1 MKVARVS
8 EMRQMDRAAIQQYGI
23 SEEILMENAGH
34 GAFTVLSRKFGCP
47 KKKFVALCGPGNNG
61 GDGFVVARLI
71 HSGGGEVKVLILG
84 KKDQYHGAA
93 QANLSILSRMPVEIR
108 EVGSM
113 EEIEETVIQADV
125 LIDALFG
132 TGLSRDVEGLYKE
145 AIPWINGCGKKILS
159 LDIPS
164 GINGNTGHVMGV
176 AVRADYTVTFGLPKA
191 GNLLYP
197 GYEYCGKLCLTHI
210 SFPPSLYQPDSI
222 KLETNDPPA
231 LAPRDRTGHKGT
243 FGDVLVIAGA
253 STYFGA
259 PHFASMSFLKA
270 GGGYCRLAA
279 PGSMI
284 PFLSCQGSEVV
295 FVPQEETAHGSISY
309 SNKHSLLELSD
320 KMDLV
325 ILGPGMSLEDETQR
339 LIREL
344 AVEIRKPVII
354 DGDGITAVCQDL
366 GSMAGRKGET
376 ILTPHPGEM
385 SRLTGRAASEIL
397 GDPISILRQ
406 TAGDLNAFIVLKGAH
421 SLIGYP
427 DGRVFINFTGNPGMG
442 SAGTGDVLTGT
453 VAAMF
458 CLGLPAGDALRMGV
472 FIHGL
477 AADLAAQEMGED
489 GITARNVL
497 EYLPYALKKERE
509 EGRFMMDRREG
520 TEIVS

>member
-8 EMRQMDRAAIQQYGI
+8 EMKMMDQNAVQQFGM

-34 GAFTVLSRKFGCP
+34 GAFTVLSRKFGARTRG
-47 KKKFVALCGPGNNG
+47 FVALCGPGNNG
-61 GDGFVVARLI
+61 GDGFVVARMI
-71 HSGGGEVKVLILG
+71 HSAGGEVKVLIFG

-93 QANLSILSRMPVEIR
+93 EKNLSILRRMPVEIR

-113 EEIEETVIQADV
+113 EEMGRSVLQADV

-132 TGLSRDVEGLYKE
+132 TGLSREVEGLYKE
-145 AIPWINGCGKKILS
+145 AIPWINSSGKKILS

-197 GYEYCGKLCLTHI
+197 GYENCGKLYLTHI
-210 SFPPSLYQPDSI
+210 SFPPSLYENDSL
-222 KLETNDPPA
+222 KLETNDPPE
-231 LAPRDRTGHKGT
+231 LPPRVRTGHKGT
-243 FGDVLVIAGA
+243 FGNVLVIAGA

-279 PGSMI
+279 PRSMI
-284 PFLSCQGSEVV
+284 PFLAGAGSEVV
-295 FVPQEETAHGSISY
+295 FVPLEETARGAISLA
-309 SNKHSLLELSD
+309 NKDSLMELSD
-320 KMDLV
+320 KMDVV

-339 LIREL
+339 LVREL
-344 AVEIRKPVII
+344 AVKIHKPMII

-366 GSMAGRKGET
+366 EGLAGRKGET

-385 SRLTGRAASEIL
+385 SRITGKSVSEIL
-397 GDPISILRQ
+397 EDPISILQQ
-406 TAGDLNAFIVLKGAH
+406 TAEDLNAFIVLKGAH

-427 DGRVFINFTGNPGMG
+427 DCRVFINFSGNPGMG
-442 SAGTGDVLTGT
+442 SAGSGDVLTGT
-453 VAAMF
+453 IAALL
-458 CLGLPAGDALRMGV
+458 CLGMPAGDALRKGV
-472 FIHGL
+472 FMHGL
-477 AADLAAQEMGED
+477 AGDLAAEEMGED
-489 GITARNVL
+489 GIIARNIL
-497 EYLPYALKKERE
+497 EYLPCALKKERE
-509 EGRFMMDRREG
+509 EGSFTMDG
-520 TEIVS
+520 GGKIEIVS